1 MNKDI
6 KKDDVNAPLSIFKRE
21 KSFRVKNL
29 KIFWPDHHDI
39 DATSTKIT
47 IYTDIFR

>member
-6 KKDDVNAPLSIFKRE
+6 KKDDVNVSLSISERE

-29 KIFWPDHHDI
+29 KIFWPNHDDI
-39 DATSTKIT
+39 DTTSTEAA
-47 IYTDIFR
+47 IYINILG